1 MATGNLKT
9 YLNNQGVKFTTI
21 GHNKA
26 YTAMEVAESA
36 HVKGKEMAKSV
47 VLKIDGTLAMAVLP
61 ATQKVHVERVKKA
74 MGAKKVEIAHEQEF
88 RENFPGCELGA
99 MPPFGNIYGME
110 VYVDPHLAE
119 DNEIAF
125 NAGSHTELMWVR
137 YLDFERLAR
146 PKTLPM

>member
-47 VLKIDGTLAMAVLP
+47 VLKIDGKLAMAVLP

-88 RENFPGCELGA
+88 QGNFPGCELGA

-137 YLDFERLAR
+137 YLDFERLAK